1 MEIILEKVEID
12 QKEVLFRLLQY
23 SLFEESL
30 NDQNE
35 MNNEAIFEYE
45 WFENY
50 FIDTEREAYFIREKR
65 TNKLLG
71 FAMIN
76 TYVQRINSGHSI
88 AEFMVIPKYRRN
100 RVGKNA
106 AIQCFEKHKGNW
118 EISPSYGSE
127 QAYQFWKNVV
137 REYTDGNY
145 HLDQDVFVFCR
156 LEKPNRY
163 I

>member
-1 MEIILEKVEID
+1 MEIILEKVEIS
-12 QKEVLFRLLQY
+12 QKDILFRLLQY

-76 TYVQRINSGHSI
+76 TYVQ
-88 AEFMVIPKYRRN
+88 
-100 RVGKNA
+100 
-106 AIQCFEKHKGNW
+106 
-118 EISPSYGSE
+118 
-127 QAYQFWKNVV
+127 
-137 REYTDGNY
+137 
-145 HLDQDVFVFCR
+145 
-156 LEKPNRY
+156 
-163 I
+163 